1 MTDAFLVFLV
11 LTNFML
17 FVSSRFPARIR
28 LTAMQGI
35 LLGVLTVL
43 LQDGELS
50 LRTWLLAVGS
60 AAIKA
65 GAFPW
70 LLNRAIRETHLRRTV
85 EPFVGYTQSLLIGAL
100 LLGVSFW
107 LGARLPLPLTN
118 IDTLVIP
125 AALFSILSGLFFIT
139 SRKTALA
146 QVLGYLVLENGIY
159 AFGIAVAQEQ
169 PLLVELGVTLD
180 LLVGVFVMGITIFHI
195 SREFDHID
203 VGQLSVLKDSE
214 PDS

>member
-17 FVSSRFPARIR
+17 FVSSRLSARIR

-43 LQDGELS
+43 LQIGELS
-50 LRTWLLAVGS
+50 LRTWLLAAGS

-65 GAFPW
+65 GVFPW
-70 LLNRAIRETHLRRTV
+70 LLNRAIHETHVRRTV
-85 EPFVGYTQSLLIGAL
+85 EPFVGYTPSLLIGAL

-107 LGARLPLPLTN
+107 LGERLPVPIAN
-118 IDTLVIP
+118 IDTLVVP

-159 AFGIAVAQEQ
+159 TFGIALAQEQ

>member
-1 MTDAFLVFLV
+1 MTDTLLVLLV
-11 LTNFML
+11 LTNFMF
-17 FVSSRFPARIR
+17 FVASRLAARIR
-28 LTAMQGI
+28 LTAIQGI
-35 LLGVLTVL
+35 LVGLLTLL
-43 LQDGELS
+43 LQTGGLT
-50 LRTWLLAVGS
+50 LRTWLLAAGS

-65 GAFPW
+65 GVFPW
-70 LLNRAIRETHLRRTV
+70 LLDRAIRETNVRRTV

-107 LGARLPLPLTN
+107 LGERLPLQATH
-118 IDTLVIP
+118 IDTLAVP
-125 AALFSILSGLFFIT
+125 VALFSILSGLFLIT

-146 QVLGYLVLENGIY
+146 QVLGYLVLENGIFT
-159 AFGIAVAQEQ
+159 FGIALAQGQ

-203 VGQLSVLKDSE
+203 VGQMSALKDTE
-214 PDS
+214 PES